1 MLKNQLDTPTLETM
15 GNHCHW
21 IDKIE
26 IATLVVTPTQPK
38 KVAIFANYHHNRNIG
53 V

>member
-1 MLKNQLDTPTLETM
+1 M

-26 IATLVVTPTQPK
+26 IATLVVTPPAK
-38 KVAIFANYHHNRNIG
+38 EGGNFRKLSP
-53 V
+53 